1 MLNGVWKGLTSFLNN
16 TEFIYMS
23 RNCMKIGLGFD
34 LGIKGLR
41 NLGIE

>member
-1 MLNGVWKGLTSFLNN
+1 MLKGAWKELNSFLNN

-23 RNCMKIGLGFD
+23 RNCMKIGNGSD

-41 NLGIE
+41 DFGIE